1 MMFSSQSPQENGRSQ
16 EDLVTITDEQGRSL
30 DCLIQS
36 IVNIEDQDYLVLV
49 PVDAP
54 VEILR
59 WPGEDEDDETPI
71 PVESEAELDEI
82 FSIAKA
88 VLEEQNLTLKRTAL
102 TLTVAGELPE
112 VDEDELED
120 RGEDSEDEEDY
131 EEMME
136 LTSFYSQE
144 QEYGIYTP
152 VEPFFLL
159 ARQNDRGE
167 PELLSN
173 DELERIEPFIPQI
186 EEQLFDDFD

>member
-1 MMFSSQSPQENGRSQ
+1 MFSSQSPQENGRSQ